1 MAETNKTDKTSIQA
15 KVLEVIR
22 PYVKDETVLSSL
34 TGQTDIIK
42 DLKINS
48 ARFVDILLDI
58 EDAFE
63 IAIDDP
69 SAAKIITV
77 EDAINVISDKLAL
90 KNEGA
95 K

>member
-63 IAIDDP
+63 IAIDDS